1 MLRADYSIDCDAAG
15 HAKYRYLAAAMAVV
29 FPVGSLALYS
39 VVLWRH
45 RRLLHPPPVHGRP
58 KEDKPI
64 AEEAKRIN
72 AVVLRPLA
80 LLHDACEWLAVFGG
94 VFLVLFDVSCLP
106 VPTDRAVVSSCRFRV
121 SCACQMLRVSLDR
134 FGEIF
139 NIAVLTPN
147 SSACFASTP
156 SVHFSDEPSIW
167 WYEIFETCRRITL
180 SSLVYLATKT
190 SMQLWIAM
198 GATMVR
204 GCLLVAAVTQ
214 AFDDRS
220 GTRDS
225 IACAS
230 TRAHHVHL

>member
-80 LLHDACEWLAVFGG
+80 LLHDACQCLAVFTG
-94 VFLVLFDVSCLP
+94 VFLVLFDV
-106 VPTDRAVVSSCRFRV
+106 
-121 SCACQMLRVSLDR
+121 
-134 FGEIF
+134 
-139 NIAVLTPN
+139 
-147 SSACFASTP
+147 
-156 SVHFSDEPSIW
+156 
-167 WYEIFETCRRITL
+167 
-180 SSLVYLATKT
+180 
-190 SMQLWIAM
+190 
-198 GATMVR
+198 
-204 GCLLVAAVTQ
+204 GCLLVPSDLAVLAPVVFECLVDAKCGVLARQVRSDIQYRGVDAKCKCLLCLNAVRAFFRRTQ
-214 AFDDRS
+214 
-220 GTRDS
+220 
-225 IACAS
+225 
-230 TRAHHVHL
+230 HLVV